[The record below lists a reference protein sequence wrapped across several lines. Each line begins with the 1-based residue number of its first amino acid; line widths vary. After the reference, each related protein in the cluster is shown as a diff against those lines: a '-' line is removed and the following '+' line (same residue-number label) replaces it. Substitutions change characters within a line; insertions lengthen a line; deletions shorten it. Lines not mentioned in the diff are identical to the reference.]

1 MIEATDNTTVAKAPK
16 PWKRF
21 STAKKPSAAGQG
33 IINLALVIWAV
44 RDIRHRSDE
53 EINGR
58 RKIWTLAAFAP
69 PFGPIAYLLFGRKR
83 SAQTTDIPL
92 EIPEKP

>member
-1 MIEATDNTTVAKAPK
+1 MIETNDDTTTKAPK
-16 PWKRF
+16 KRKGF
-21 STAKKPSAAGQG
+21 PSTMNARAAGQG
-33 IINLALVIWAV
+33 IVNLALLTWAV

-69 PFGPIAYLLFGRKR
+69 PFGPMAYLLFGRKH